1 MIKQNKTKNEGKWM
15 FRLPIIGALSIA
27 LAACGGGSGGS
38 DGANKESALY
48 VNTDSQLSA
57 GSCTHLIAASQ
68 EDYDFSISNGY
79 GAGKCP
85 TVNQIAYCD
94 LSAVNNN
101 TAMEIYYYQ
110 NDSFG
115 HEEYRQGCQF
125 LGGSYVEGSIDD
137 GGSDPS
143 PNPDSG
149 ENIAIEDVPLITVNP
164 AATEYQ
170 NYITEVGRTWVGE
183 VWNIKAKRFERFVDT
198 NGLQPFW
205 SFEIY
210 NKDYKVSV
218 FREYT
223 SDDDLAAF
231 YGFNHSTGEFNQIS
245 DASWSNNEACFSQH
259 FQQGL
264 LVGIKA
270 TPTSTCWE
278 NSASGYFIAPYTN
291 EQTQPINVSFIDD
304 IYHSRIKPLKDLN
317 GNVKAYIS
325 GIDKKIYLLGAS
337 AFTSYDI
344 NANGNIEP
352 INYISDD
359 KILLQVG
366 GDVYQYTLAEINQGL
381 VGNNITDSFTNGAS
395 LSRIYLTRVAD
406 ETFYGVE
413 TRTPDILR
421 SFFKIENNGDFTKK
435 AAIETEFGTSL
446 LSTTSYYV
454 AAAYDENVD
463 RYNQF
468 SENPRPT
475 ASFKYFD
482 KITGLENVNK
492 AFSADI
498 NGSGCMIQG
507 DNEFAIVHDNDVSFV
522 NDDATLNTYA
532 NHHLFFM
539 YDAKK
544 GLYGDGTASFIVNSF
559 ETAYMQYLK
568 NDSYLGDIEI
578 SSGGSLYGCYYGS
591 GLYIDNSFFAHTSQ
605 MSQDKFLFG
614 ELTGEVS
621 VY

>member
-1 MIKQNKTKNEGKWM
+1 M

-38 DGANKESALY
+38 DDSNKQNALY
-48 VNTDSQLSA
+48 INTDSQLSA
-57 GSCTHLIAASQ
+57 GLCTHLIAASQ

-115 HEEYRQGCQF
+115 HQEYRQGCQF

-137 GGSDPS
+137 GSSDPN
-143 PNPDSG
+143 PNSDTG
-149 ENIAIEDVPLITVNP
+149 ENIAIENVPLITVNP

-170 NYITEVGRTWVGE
+170 NYLTEVGRTSLGE

-198 NGLQPFW
+198 NGFQAFG

-210 NKDYKVSV
+210 NKDYKISV
-218 FREYT
+218 FREYA
-223 SDDDLAAF
+223 SDEDLTAF

-245 DASWSNNEACFSQH
+245 DASWSNNEACFSQN
-259 FQQGL
+259 FEQGL

-270 TPTSTCWE
+270 TSTSTCWD
-278 NSASGYFIAPYTN
+278 NSASGYFIPPYTN
-291 EQTQPINVSFIDD
+291 EQAQPINVSFIDD

-317 GNVKAYIS
+317 GNVKAYIN
-325 GIDKKIYLLGAS
+325 GIDKKIYLLS
-337 AFTSYDI
+337 ATTFTSYDI
-344 NANGNIEP
+344 NASGNIKP
-352 INYISDD
+352 INYISDE

-366 GDVYQYTLAEINQGL
+366 SEVYQYTLAEINQGL
-381 VGNNITDSFTNGAS
+381 VGNNITGSFTNDAS
-395 LSRIYLTRVAD
+395 LSRIYLIRVAE

-413 TRTPDILR
+413 TITSSTLH

-435 AAIETEFGTSL
+435 ASIETEFGSSL

-463 RYNQF
+463 RYNEF
-468 SENPRPT
+468 SVDPRPT

-498 NGSGCMIQG
+498 NGSGCMVQG
-507 DNEFAIVHDNDVSFV
+507 DNEFAIVHDNNVSFV
-522 NDDATLNTYA
+522 NDDATLSTYVSS
-532 NHHLFFM
+532 HLFIM

-544 GLYGDGTASFIVNSF
+544 GLYGDGTASFIVNNF
-559 ETAYMQYLK
+559 ETDYTQYLK
-568 NDSYLGDIEI
+568 TGSYLGDIEI
-578 SSGGSLYGCYYGS
+578 SSGGSLYGCHYGS
-591 GLYIDNSFFAHTSQ
+591 GLYIDTSFFAHTSQ
-605 MSQDKFLFG
+605 MSPDKFLFG
-614 ELTGEVS
+614 DLTGEVS